1 MATMAPRMTKEEAA
15 TLFAK
20 AHAAGMEAGEKAR
33 PTPMQVVQREN
44 PFDPTSPIT
53 KRYAPDPEGVCG
65 FAWVNVR
72 PGGSSFARYL
82 KSRGCSAGYGGGVS
96 YWVRQFDQSYE
107 RKLAYAHA
115 FAEILREAG
124 IRAHVESRLD

>member
-1 MATMAPRMTKEEAA
+1 MATMAPRMTKDEAA
-15 TLFAK
+15 ILFGK
-20 AHAAGMEAGEKAR
+20 AHAAGMAAGENAR
-33 PTPMQVVQREN
+33 PTPMSVVRREN
-44 PFDPTSPIT
+44 PFGPNSRIT
-53 KRYAPDPEGVCG
+53 KRYAPDPEGACG

-82 KSRGCSAGYGGGVS
+82 KSRGYSAGYRGGVS
-96 YWVRQFDQSYE
+96 YWVSQFDQSYE

-124 IRAHVESRLD
+124 VRAHVESRLD